1 MFKKVIT
8 LLFGTAFMVVLMLA
22 AGGIYLLPENFFI
35 RAMGAYMYADIW
47 YAVGGLFSLMLVPG
61 FVVGYAACQSR
72 ILGAVWFIGFVV
84 LGFISGISVW
94 WIVTAVLLI
103 LSYIFCISENV
114 GDYDDLDTYDK
125 LCVLIPAFGA
135 LRFIDRFGLEG
146 FFGVIGKILSV
157 LAIILNFAL
166 MIALWIVP
174 KDEATVFGTVIMQ
187 IKTFGSTLLGVV
199 FIFVFLPLFTVYSAK
214 YSFIKPGLAKVL
226 ACIFGGYDIMRGAF
240 VTMPIILSAATGGGD
255 TSMEGASPIFNNM
268 FGIEACFLMAML
280 LGGILC
286 VKTAFGKKLG
296 MVAQFCLTKD
306 GTASLRCLMMA
317 ALSTLLVFSIAPA
330 AISIVWLAAVVVLM
344 IVFIILNK
352 SYSTYEYKGKVKH
365 CCKYCGKVV
374 RFSAYEVFETD
385 SKTVLVDKEG
395 YATVSDCTCH
405 DCRVSGR

>member
-1 MFKKVIT
+1 MFKKIVT
-8 LLFGTAFMVVLMLA
+8 LLFGTALMVVLMLA
-22 AGGIYLLPENFFI
+22 AGGIYLLPENV
-35 RAMGAYMYADIW
+35 MGVYMYADVW
-47 YAVGGLFSLMLVPG
+47 NAVGGLFSLMLVPG

-135 LRFIDRFGLEG
+135 MRFVDRFGLEG

-166 MIALWIVP
+166 MFALWIVP
-174 KDEATVFGTVIMQ
+174 KDEASAFGTVIMQ
-187 IKTFGSTLLGVV
+187 IKDFGSTLFGVV
-199 FIFVFLPLFTVYSAK
+199 FIFVFLPLFSVYSAK

-240 VTMPIILSAATGGGD
+240 VTMPALLGGLNLTMD
-255 TSMEGASPIFNNM
+255 TSMQGASPIFNNM
-268 FGIEACFLMAML
+268 FGIEACFLMSML

-296 MVAQFCLTKD
+296 LTAQFCLTKD

-317 ALSTLLVFSIAPA
+317 ALWAVLVLCIAPA
-330 AISIVWLAAVVVLM
+330 AIFILWLAAVAV
-344 IVFIILNK
+344 ILLV
-352 SYSTYEYKGKVKH
+352 TGI
-365 CCKYCGKVV
+365 
-374 RFSAYEVFETD
+374 FSAMNPGYSYEE
-385 SKTVLVDKEG
+385 LRAMG
-395 YATVSDCTCH
+395 YSDYEARKLI
-405 DCRVSGR
+405 RVTNGKISPV

>member
-157 LAIILNFAL
+157 IAIILNFAL

-174 KDEATVFGTVIMQ
+174 KDETSVFGTIVMQ
-187 IKTFGSTLLGVV
+187 IKDFGSTLFGIV

-240 VTMPIILSAATGGGD
+240 VTMLIILSATTGDGD
-255 TSMEGASPIFNNM
+255 TSVEGASPIFM

-330 AISIVWLAAVVVLM
+330 AISIAWLAAVVVLM
-344 IVFIILNK
+344 IVFFILNK
-352 SYSTYEYKGKVKH
+352 SYSKYVYKGKVKH

-374 RFSAYEVFETD
+374 RSSLIEEFETD
-385 SKTVLVDKEG
+385 FKTVSVDNEG
-395 YATVSDCTCH
+395 YARVSDCICG